1 MLDDLG
7 PGQTLLADRAYDSDA
22 LRERLADRG
31 AFANIKPMPNR
42 KTIRLFSKFLYKRRN
57 LVERF
62 FNEIKHFRAI
72 AARYDKSPENCLASI
87 KLAVMR
93 IWLRGYEFTA

>member
-31 AFANIKPMPNR
+31 AIANIKPMPNR
-42 KTIRLFSKFLYKRRN
+42 KTIPLFSKFL
-57 LVERF
+57 
-62 FNEIKHFRAI
+62 
-72 AARYDKSPENCLASI
+72 
-87 KLAVMR
+87 
-93 IWLRGYEFTA
+93 